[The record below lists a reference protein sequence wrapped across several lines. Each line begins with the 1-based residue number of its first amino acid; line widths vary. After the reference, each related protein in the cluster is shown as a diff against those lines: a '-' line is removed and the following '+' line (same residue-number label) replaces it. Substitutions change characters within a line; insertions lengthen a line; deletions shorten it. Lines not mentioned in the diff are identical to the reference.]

1 MANDMRGK
9 VCLVTGATSGIGEVA
24 ARRLAEMGAEVLVH
38 GRNPERGQRTV
49 DMIRTATGN
58 QKVSFV
64 QGDFASLAQVR
75 TLADTVKAKT
85 DKLDVLVNN
94 AGAIYLQ
101 RQLSAD
107 GYELTFA
114 ANHLA
119 PFLLTLLLLDT
130 LKASAPARIVNVSST
145 AHHRGEVRMDDL
157 QTTRGY
163 EGFPVYG
170 TSKLCNIYFT
180 RSLARRLAGTNV
192 TVNALHPGLVYT
204 GFGRNTFWIGLL
216 FKIGRF
222 ATISAEEGAKT
233 MVYLATSP
241 DVDGKSGG
249 FYEKCAPAAISLRA
263 QDDALGERLW
273 AESAKMVGLPA

>member
-9 VCLVTGATSGIGEVA
+9 ICLVTGATNGIGEVA

-38 GRNPERGQRTV
+38 GRSAEKGARTV
-49 DMIRTATGN
+49 DTIRTATGN
-58 QKVSFV
+58 PNVSFV
-64 QGDFASLAQVR
+64 QADFASLAQVR
-75 TLADTVKAKT
+75 TLADTIKAKT
-85 DKLDVLVNN
+85 GKLDVLINN
-94 AGAIYLQ
+94 AGAIHLK
-101 RQLSAD
+101 RQLSTD

-119 PFLLTLLLLDT
+119 PYLLTLLLLDT
-130 LKASAPARIVNVSST
+130 VKGAASARIVNVSST
-145 AHHRGEVRMDDL
+145 AHHRGEVRLDDL
-157 QTTRGY
+157 QTTSGY

-180 RSLARRLAGTNV
+180 RSLARRLAGTGV

-204 GFGRNTFWIGLL
+204 GFGSNTFWIGLL
-216 FKIGRF
+216 MKLGRF

-233 MVYLATSP
+233 IVYLATSP
-241 DVDGKSGG
+241 EVEGKSGG
-249 FYEKCAPAAISLRA
+249 FYEKCAPAQISQRA

-273 AESAKMVGLPA
+273 AESAKLVGLPA